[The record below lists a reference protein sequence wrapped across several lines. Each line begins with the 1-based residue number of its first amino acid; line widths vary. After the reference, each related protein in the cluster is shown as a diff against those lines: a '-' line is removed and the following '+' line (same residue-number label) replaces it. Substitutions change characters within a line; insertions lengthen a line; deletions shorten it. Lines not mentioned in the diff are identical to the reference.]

1 MIYLVGLIVGILAS
15 VYLVLKIRLMLGLD
29 NQTLW
34 QRISRLWS

>member
-15 VYLVLKIRLMLGLD
+15 VYLVLEIRLMLGLD